1 MQYTQAGHSCVPSS
15 LVLLVSDLASSDD
28 SMPES
33 RNGCAAAPAPPADVA
48 FCSTAAAAATAA
60 AAFFL
65 LDLFGADADG
75 ASAFTGVSE
84 TLDEADDDDA
94 DEVGLRQVTG
104 RGDGWP
110 ICETVLHRLPS
121 GGIFA

>member
-1 MQYTQAGHSCVPSS
+1 MQYTQAGHNCVPSS

-33 RNGCAAAPAPPADVA
+33 RIGACETP
-48 FCSTAAAAATAA
+48 AAAADAAVGVDFASATAA
-60 AAFFL
+60 ALVDFL
-65 LDLFGADADG
+65 FALGTGPSDL
-75 ASAFTGVSE
+75 TGVSD
-84 TLDEADDDDA
+84 TVDEADDADD
-94 DEVGLRQVTG
+94 VGLRQVLLVADG